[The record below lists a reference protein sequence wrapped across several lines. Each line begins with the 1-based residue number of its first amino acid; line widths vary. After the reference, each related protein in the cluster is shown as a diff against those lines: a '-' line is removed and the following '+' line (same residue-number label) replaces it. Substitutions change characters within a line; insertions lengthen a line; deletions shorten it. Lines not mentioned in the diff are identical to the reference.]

1 MELFRKIQFNLAPDD
16 PGGGGGDPTPSADF
30 APWTSQVPKDLLD
43 DSFKGVKTLGDY
55 VKSTKQ
61 LKEDHA
67 KAAEKLKSAIFP
79 PAENATEAEKAA
91 YRKALGVPEKAEEYK
106 IDAKDAKPER
116 IAALKD
122 FALRNHMTRAQTA
135 ALFEWEERNR
145 LEMVTAVKAQR
156 SEKQKAAESFLHNEY
171 GEKSRE
177 KVEHAFRLVEKIG
190 GEDLKN
196 ELNATGLGNS
206 VNLIKF
212 VVKLAES
219 FNEDGI
225 VIGEAAGGGD
235 KFDPA
240 SLYPKSNHKPRGK
253 G

>member
-1 MELFRKIQFNLAPDD
+1 MELFRRIQFNLAPDD
-16 PGGGGGDPTPSADF
+16 AGGGDPPAADF

-61 LKEDHA
+61 LKEEHA
-67 KAAEKLKSAIFP
+67 KTAEKLKSAIFP
-79 PAENATEAEKAA
+79 PSEKATEAEKAA
-91 YRKALGVPEKAEEYK
+91 YRKALGVPEKAEDYT

-116 IAALKD
+116 IAALKE

-135 ALFEWEERNR
+135 SLFEWEERNR
-145 LEMVTAVKAQR
+145 SEMVAAVKAQR
-156 SEKQKAAESFLHNEY
+156 AEKQKAAEDFLHNEY

-190 GEDLKN
+190 GEELKN

-212 VVKLAES
+212 VVKIAES

-225 VIGEAAGGGD
+225 AIGTATASGD

-240 SLYPKSNHKPRGK
+240 SYYPKSNHKPRGK